1 MSVTNVRCDILLKL
15 LSNVFKFKS
24 SLSYSI
30 IAKNF
35 VILAKLLVSFSRNLP
50 S

>member
-1 MSVTNVRCDILLKL
+1 L
-15 LSNVFKFKS
+15 FAA
-24 SLSYSI
+24 SLRYAI

-35 VILAKLLVSFSRNLP
+35 VILAKLLPQRLEDAKNLEVINFKNN